1 MNVVFCQPDFFIYLG
16 QAHLAAALRAA
27 GHRAR
32 VLIARDPAAL
42 AANVRAAR
50 DDLVAFSLT
59 TGRERWARQAMQ
71 QVRQTAPHVRL
82 IAGGPHATF
91 FPEFIEQAPVDA
103 LCRGEGEAAIVAYA
117 DGEDP
122 ARIANLWAR
131 VNGKIVRNDLGPLP
145 DLNVLPPPDLRVYF
159 DAYPRLRRF
168 YRHVYPMIAG
178 RGCPNACA
186 YCFNE
191 AYRALHRGLGPVV
204 RRRSFAHLAA
214 EIEEARARYGI
225 TQVYFQDD
233 CFLSP
238 PSWFAD
244 FAAEYPRRIGLPYYC
259 LVRAETIDEPTAQR
273 LADSGCAGVTIGV
286 ETGDET
292 VRRELLNKP
301 LSNRDIVAAV
311 ERLHRRGVSVQT
323 DIIFGLPGLGLD
335 EALQSYR
342 FVNELRS
349 DFGWSSLFNPYPGT
363 AIERTV
369 QTLVADETSRWS
381 YRTRELP
388 ASYFDDT
395 ILTFPHRRE
404 IINLHRLFA
413 LAVRLR
419 LTEKT
424 VRRLIALPL
433 DPLYRAVR
441 AVTFHLGIRR
451 IKRLPWPAF
460 LAEAARVG
468 ASALCF
474 RRQSGISR

>member
-1 MNVVFCQPDFFIYLG
+1 MNVVFCQSDYFIYLG

-32 VLIARDPAAL
+32 VLIARDPVAL
-42 AANVRAAR
+42 ADNVLTAGDELA
-50 DDLVAFSLT
+50 AFSLT
-59 TGRERWARQAMQ
+59 TGRERWALRAMGRLRQK
-71 QVRQTAPHVRL
+71 APHVRQ

-117 DGEDP
+117 AGENP

-131 VNGKIVRNDLGPLP
+131 TDGKIVRNELGPLP
-145 DLNVLPPPDLRVYF
+145 KLDELPPPDLRIYF

-168 YRHVYPMIAG
+168 YRHLYPMIAG

-191 AYRALHRGLGPVV
+191 AYRALHRGRGSVV

-214 EIEEARARYGI
+214 EIDEARSRYGI

-238 PSWFAD
+238 PSWFAE
-244 FAAEYPRRIGLPYYC
+244 FAAAYPRRVALPYYC
-259 LVRAETIDEPTAQR
+259 LVRAEAIDEATAQM

-301 LSNRDIVAAV
+301 LSNRAIRAAV
-311 ERLHRRGVSVQT
+311 ERLHRRGLRVQT
-323 DIIFGLPGLGLD
+323 DIIFGLPGLGLA

-369 QTLVADETSRWS
+369 QALVADKASRWA
-381 YRTRELP
+381 YRTHELP
-388 ASYFDDT
+388 TSYFDDA
-395 ILTFPHRRE
+395 ILEFPQRRE

-419 LTEKT
+419 LPEKA

-441 AVTFHLGIRR
+441 AVAFHLGIRR
-451 IKRLPWPAF
+451 IKRLPWPVF
-460 LAEAARVG
+460 LAEAVQVG
-468 ASALCF
+468 TGALCF